1 MTETKPF
8 ETFQKR
14 VLDWM
19 AQCFS
24 PEICNDKR
32 ERNHRFLEESL
43 ELVQSL
49 GCTREEAHR
58 MVDYVFG
65 RAAGEPKQEFGG
77 VMVTLAALCA
87 PNGLDLRDAAE
98 AELAAIALNIDAIRA
113 KQGAK
118 PSF

>member
-8 ETFQKR
+8 DTFQQR

-19 AQCFS
+19 ARCFS

-49 GCTREEAHR
+49 GGSREEAHR

-65 RAAGEPKQEFGG
+65 RAAGEPKQELGG

-87 PNGLDLRDAAE
+87 PNRLDLRDAAE
-98 AELAAIALNIDAIRA
+98 AELAAIWSDIEAIRA
-113 KQGAK
+113 KQAVK
-118 PSF
+118 PRF